1 MMRRAVRALVT
12 VFGALA
18 LPVLGAAFIA
28 PVALG
33 AQAITPPNIKGP
45 INAAKAAAE
54 KTNEQTKAAE
64 RVSAPAPAK
73 AAPAPQA
80 RAQRSA
86 PAPRQAGA
94 ATQKAAPAPGGGV
107 GRGDS
112 AGVSQAGRQRGSVTV
127 YREAFTYVD
136 GGRRDPFVSLMLS
149 GELRPIL
156 TDLQLA
162 GVVYDEE
169 RPASS
174 VALLVDIS
182 TGESYRRRINEV
194 LGRMK
199 VTKIGRDDITFSI
212 DEFGF
217 SRSET
222 LIIDKT
228 KKAGPAPAT
237 RRP

>member
-1 MMRRAVRALVT
+1 MMRRVIRALAA
-12 VFGALA
+12 VFGAVA
-18 LPVLGAAFIA
+18 LPVLC
-28 PVALG
+28 VALVAPAVVG
-33 AQAITPPNIKGP
+33 AQVITPPNIKGP
-45 INAAKAAAE
+45 INAAKSATE

-64 RVSAPAPAK
+64 SVGSPAQQKAASTPQK
-73 AAPAPQA
+73 AAPAPQK
-80 RAQRSA
+80 
-86 PAPRQAGA
+86 AGA
-94 ATQKAAPAPGGGV
+94 APQKAAPAPQGGA
-107 GRGDS
+107 RPGDS
-112 AGVSQAGRQRGSVTV
+112 AGVSSTGRQRGAVTV
-127 YREAFTYVD
+127 YREAFTYVE

-156 TDLQLA
+156 TDLQLT

-169 RPASS
+169 RPANS

-182 TGESYRRRINEV
+182 TGESYRRRVNEV

-199 VTKIGRDDITFSI
+199 VTKIGREDISFSI
-212 DEFGF
+212 DEFGL

>member
-45 INAAKAAAE
+45 INAAKSAAE

-64 RVSAPAPAK
+64 RVSAPAPQTAAQK
-73 AAPAPQA
+73 SAPAPQKA
-80 RAQRSA
+80 AAA
-86 PAPRQAGA
+86 PGA
-94 ATQKAAPAPGGGV
+94 AQGGA
-107 GRGDS
+107 RPGDS
-112 AGVSQAGRQRGSVTV
+112 AGVSQAGRQRGAVTV
-127 YREAFTYVD
+127 YREAFTYVE

-156 TDLQLA
+156 TDLQLT

-169 RPASS
+169 RPLNS
-174 VALLVDIS
+174 VALLVDVS
-182 TGESYRRRINEV
+182 TGESYRRRVGEV

-199 VTKIGRDDITFSI
+199 VTKIGREDIAFSI
-212 DEFGF
+212 DEFGL

>member
-1 MMRRAVRALVT
+1 MTLRAVRALIA

-18 LPVLGAAFIA
+18 LPVLCAAFLA
-28 PVALG
+28 PAAG

-45 INAAKAAAE
+45 INAAKSAAE

-64 RVSAPAPAK
+64 RVGAPAPQTAAQKSAPAP
-73 AAPAPQA
+73 Q
-80 RAQRSA
+80 
-86 PAPRQAGA
+86 QAGA
-94 ATQKAAPAPGGGV
+94 APQKGASAPAAARGGA
-107 GRGDS
+107 RPGDS
-112 AGVSQAGRQRGSVTV
+112 AGVSQAGRQPGAVTV
-127 YREAFTYVD
+127 YRETFTYVE

-156 TDLQLA
+156 TDLQLT

-169 RPASS
+169 RPLNS
-174 VALLVDIS
+174 VALLVDVS
-182 TGESYRRRINEV
+182 TGESYRRRVGEV

-199 VTKIGRDDITFSI
+199 VTKIGREEIAFSI
-212 DEFGF
+212 DEFGL

-228 KKAGPAPAT
+228 KKAGSAPAT

>member
-1 MMRRAVRALVT
+1 MRRAVRALVA

-18 LPVLGAAFIA
+18 LPVLCAAFVA
-28 PVALG
+28 PVAAG

-45 INAAKAAAE
+45 INAAKSAAE
-54 KTNEQTKAAE
+54 KTNEQTKTAE
-64 RVSAPAPAK
+64 RVSTAAPEK

-80 RAQRSA
+80 AAQKSA
-86 PAPRQAGA
+86 PAPQQAGA
-94 ATQKAAPAPGGGV
+94 AAQKAAPAAAGGA
-107 GRGDS
+107 RPGDS
-112 AGVSQAGRQRGSVTV
+112 AGVSQAGRQRGAVIV
-127 YREAFTYVD
+127 YREAFSYVD

-156 TDLQLA
+156 TDLQLT

-169 RPASS
+169 RPANS

-199 VTKIGRDDITFSI
+199 VTKIGREDITFSI
-212 DEFGF
+212 DEFGL

>member
-1 MMRRAVRALVT
+1 MMRRAMRALVA

-18 LPVLGAAFIA
+18 LPVLCAAFVA
-28 PVALG
+28 PVTVG

-45 INAAKAAAE
+45 INAAKAATE
-54 KTNEQTKAAE
+54 KTNDQTKAAE
-64 RVSAPAPAK
+64 RVSAPEK

-80 RAQRSA
+80 AAQKST
-86 PAPRQAGA
+86 PAAQKTGA
-94 ATQKAAPAPGGGV
+94 AAQKAAPAPSGGA
-107 GRGDS
+107 RPGDS
-112 AGVSQAGRQRGSVTV
+112 AGVSQTGRQRGAVTV
-127 YREAFTYVD
+127 YREAFNYVE

-149 GELRPIL
+149 GELRPIF
-156 TDLQLA
+156 TDLQLT

-169 RPASS
+169 RPTSS
-174 VALLVDIS
+174 VALLVDVS
-182 TGESYRRRINEV
+182 TGESYRRRVNEV

-199 VTKIGRDDITFSI
+199 VTKIGREDISFSI
-212 DEFGF
+212 DEFGL

>member
-1 MMRRAVRALVT
+1 MRRAVRALVA

-18 LPVLGAAFIA
+18 LPVLCAAFIA
-28 PVALG
+28 PAAVG

-45 INAAKAAAE
+45 INAAKSAAE
-54 KTNEQTKAAE
+54 KTNEQTTAAE
-64 RVSAPAPAK
+64 RVSTPAPAK
-73 AAPAPQA
+73 AASAPQTS
-80 RAQRSA
+80 AQKSA
-86 PAPRQAGA
+86 PAPAGGA
-94 ATQKAAPAPGGGV
+94 RP
-107 GRGDS
+107 GDS
-112 AGVSQAGRQRGSVTV
+112 AGVSQAGRQRGAVTV
-127 YREAFTYVD
+127 YREAFSYVD

-156 TDLQLA
+156 TDLQLT

-169 RPASS
+169 RPANS

-199 VTKIGRDDITFSI
+199 VTKIGREDITFSI
-212 DEFGF
+212 DEFGL

>member
-1 MMRRAVRALVT
+1 MMRRAIRALVA

-18 LPVLGAAFIA
+18 LPVLCAAVVA
-28 PVALG
+28 PAASA
-33 AQAITPPNIKGP
+33 AQVITPPNIKGP
-45 INAAKAAAE
+45 INAAKSATE

-64 RVSAPAPAK
+64 SVGSPAPQK
-73 AAPAPQA
+73 AAP
-80 RAQRSA
+80 
-86 PAPRQAGA
+86 A
-94 ATQKAAPAPGGGV
+94 ATQKAAPAPQKAGSAPQKTAPAPGAAQGGA
-107 GRGDS
+107 RPGDS
-112 AGVSQAGRQRGSVTV
+112 AGVSQAGRQRGAVTV
-127 YREAFTYVD
+127 YREAFTYID

-156 TDLQLA
+156 TDLQLT

-169 RPASS
+169 RPANS

-199 VTKIGRDDITFSI
+199 VTRIGREDIAFSI
-212 DEFGF
+212 DEFGL

-228 KKAGPAPAT
+228 KKAGAPAT

>member
-1 MMRRAVRALVT
+1 MMRQAVRAVRALAA

-18 LPVLGAAFIA
+18 APVLCVALALPMVA
-28 PVALG
+28 PVVVG

-45 INAAKAAAE
+45 INAAKSAAE

-64 RVSAPAPAK
+64 SVGGLAAQKSAPAVQK
-73 AAPAPQA
+73 AGTAP
-80 RAQRSA
+80 
-86 PAPRQAGA
+86 
-94 ATQKAAPAPGGGV
+94 QKAAPAPGGAQG
-107 GRGDS
+107 GARPGDS
-112 AGVSQAGRQRGSVTV
+112 AGVSQSGRQRGSVTV

-156 TDLQLA
+156 TDLQLT

-169 RPASS
+169 RPANS

-182 TGESYRRRINEV
+182 TGESYRRRVNEV

-199 VTKIGRDDITFSI
+199 VTKIGRENISFSI
-212 DEFGF
+212 DEFGL